1 MQRKFQPSTN
11 ISSNHKNGQIRAVLW
26 LVELYVSL
34 VVEFHW
40 FSLSTLIFGQKS
52 WFLGPTIVT
61 KILQSIWW
69 IMYVLRRLEFSIR
82 KSRHKIINL
91 VIWCDFKH
99 VWTPLC
105 GATPSQQPEKI
116 LSFFINIVPGMNE
129 SWSCNELLFTFFCSS
144 WFMSPGP
151 VVNLGLKLFPARRFL
166 IWV

>member
-1 MQRKFQPSTN
+1 MCTIACWKTNATEISTFHKYFKQSQKWS
-11 ISSNHKNGQIRAVLW
+11 IQSSFVIGWTICQFGCGI
-26 LVELYVSL
+26 SL
-34 VVEFHW
+34 VFFEYI
-40 FSLSTLIFGQKS
+40 LS
-52 WFLGPTIVT
+52 
-61 KILQSIWW
+61 
-69 IMYVLRRLEFSIR
+69 RRLEFSIR

>member
-1 MQRKFQPSTN
+1 MTP
-11 ISSNHKNGQIRAVLW
+11 W
-26 LVELYVSL
+26 
-34 VVEFHW
+34 
-40 FSLSTLIFGQKS
+40 IF
-52 WFLGPTIVT
+52 
-61 KILQSIWW
+61 
-69 IMYVLRRLEFSIR
+69 
-82 KSRHKIINL
+82 
-91 VIWCDFKH
+91 DFKH

-166 IWV
+166 IWVWYPSHQSFWLLHFQWQTAVVKEKIINGGHFSWHITCTMGPKTLRIRIRICNFMHLWLSRNILEETFHEIAISY